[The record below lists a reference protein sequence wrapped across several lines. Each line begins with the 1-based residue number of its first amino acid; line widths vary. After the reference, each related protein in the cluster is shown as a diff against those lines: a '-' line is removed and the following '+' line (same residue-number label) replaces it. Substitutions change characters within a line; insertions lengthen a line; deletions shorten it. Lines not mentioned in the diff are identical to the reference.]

1 MTIDVVQKQSCNC
14 RYIGGGTVAESSNNF
29 ASERVRSMN
38 SLDIVSRKTPSWQQD
53 EPRQWLFCLTDA
65 NLARRLQKEKKSALV
80 TRSTKT
86 RRILTFGP
94 ITWSTFRQTVNA
106 MSEPLNR
113 GQSSLSKAVNGT
125 TTVVIL
131 SSIYAGA
138 WTQRLSTTSWHVAQ

>member
-1 MTIDVVQKQSCNC
+1 
-14 RYIGGGTVAESSNNF
+14 
-29 ASERVRSMN
+29 
-38 SLDIVSRKTPSWQQD
+38 
-53 EPRQWLFCLTDA
+53 
-65 NLARRLQKEKKSALV
+65 
-80 TRSTKT
+80 
-86 RRILTFGP
+86 
-94 ITWSTFRQTVNA
+94 